1 MEQNTN
7 TNNTQPSTYEKGK
20 KTVKGFFLKLFLVL
34 ILIGILGL
42 LGFIG
47 YSSFTYSDGNR
58 AGILIKFSKKGYVF
72 KTYEGEMNLGG
83 INPMPGNTIAN
94 NYWQFSVVND
104 DVALALDTL
113 QGKKLRLHYKEK
125 KGHLFWRGETNYLV
139 DEVVV
144 IP

>member
-1 MEQNTN
+1 
-7 TNNTQPSTYEKGK
+7 
-20 KTVKGFFLKLFLVL
+20 
-34 ILIGILGL
+34 
-42 LGFIG
+42 
-47 YSSFTYSDGNR
+47 
-58 AGILIKFSKKGYVF
+58 
-72 KTYEGEMNLGG
+72 MNLGG

-94 NYWQFSVVND
+94 NYWQFSVANNE
-104 DVALALDTL
+104 VALALDTL